1 MLPLKPFYFIRHG
14 ETEWNRQGIIMGQTD
29 IPLNATG
36 IKQAHKAKDI
46 LGQENFSIIY
56 TSPLQRAY
64 QTAQILIDDLEKDIV
79 SEDLL
84 KERYWG
90 ELEGVPRAHVKELM
104 AQDRL
109 SDAETFVNFEA
120 RVLKA
125 LCQILNTSHVTPLI
139 VAHSGV
145 FIALTKM
152 MGYSSLRTSNCIPFL
167 FKPPE
172 HKTHPWV
179 ICNLSGEETL

>member
-1 MLPLKPFYFIRHG
+1 MLPLNPFYFIRHG
-14 ETEWNRQGIIMGQTD
+14 ETDWNKQGIIMGQTD
-29 IPLNATG
+29 IPLNVTG
-36 IKQAHKAKDI
+36 IKQAHKAKDV
-46 LGQENFSIIY
+46 LRQENFSIIY

-64 QTAQILIDDLEKDIV
+64 QTAQILSDGLEKSVI
-79 SEDLL
+79 SENLL
-84 KERYWG
+84 KERHWG
-90 ELEGVPRAHVKELM
+90 QLEGVSRAYVKELM
-104 AQDRL
+104 AQDML
-109 SDAETFVNFEA
+109 SDAETSVNFEA

-125 LCQILNTSHVTPLI
+125 LCQILNTPHVTPLI

-145 FIALTKM
+145 FMVLAKM

-179 ICNLSGEETL
+179 ICNLSGEEVL